1 MKKTTTSRIIAWIA
15 SLAVSISIFGIVMI
29 DAQATET
36 SVVKYQKVTSYEDF
50 LDCIVNE
57 EAPECEDSGYL
68 FAGWYYY
75 KDGEVGKPIY
85 DSSEITDKSTEIA
98 AKFVA
103 ARLTGIACQI
113 RADATLDNVTSTKLR
128 IVSTVDS
135 GNYSKVGFNVYGR
148 RQNADGT
155 YKNWVMYEHNDAE
168 GYVAE
173 SDKVY
178 SGLYVYECDE
188 NGELQQTGEI
198 KYPKDVFGAD
208 AEGFKFTTMSLSSIA
223 RANYSTIVAI
233 KPYWITLDG
242 TYVEGVGEY
251 NRVQDG
257 IDDIVNISVNLQTA
271 SNIAAGRLNVT
282 YNASNFDYVGAEY
295 GRVFEEMQFEAPVVV
310 NNIGTI
316 KCVGHVANVSEN
328 VENPNDIFVNLRFKK
343 TPSNKLNRGEAL
355 FEIVLPES
363 ETDVWFCDRKEKP
376 VTDVEVWDVYY

>member
-1 MKKTTTSRIIAWIA
+1 MKLFYRNKLIA
-15 SLAVSISIFGIVMI
+15 FG
-29 DAQATET
+29 D
-36 SVVKYQKVTSYEDF
+36 D
-50 LDCIVNE
+50 
-57 EAPECEDSGYL
+57 
-68 FAGWYYY
+68 
-75 KDGEVGKPIY
+75 
-85 DSSEITDKSTEIA
+85 
-98 AKFVA
+98 
-103 ARLTGIACQI
+103 
-113 RADATLDNVTSTKLR
+113 
-128 IVSTVDS
+128 
-135 GNYSKVGFNVYGR
+135 SKV
-148 RQNADGT
+148 
-155 YKNWVMYEHNDAE
+155 
-168 GYVAE
+168 
-173 SDKVY
+173 
-178 SGLYVYECDE
+178 CDE

-223 RANYSTIVAI
+223 KANYSTIVAI

-271 SNIAAGRLNVT
+271 SNIAAGRFNVT